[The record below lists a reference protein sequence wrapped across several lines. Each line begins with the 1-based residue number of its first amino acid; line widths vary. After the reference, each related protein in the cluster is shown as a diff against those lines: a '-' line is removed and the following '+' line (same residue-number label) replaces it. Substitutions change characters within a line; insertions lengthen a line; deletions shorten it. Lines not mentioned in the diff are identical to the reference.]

1 MLEYNSSF
9 ELEEIEKDII
19 NNNYNIHDKN
29 IIIIFLKKELD
40 KLKSL
45 DLEFDKN
52 IEKNNNILKN
62 INLQEKN
69 NNFYNIEKINT
80 NIKVLNRK
88 LKYFEKEQEKNII
101 LKREFISYLKEE
113 IDDKLKLIKNINYN
127 TQILENKKIKLSK
140 NVKITT
146 LNLKKKKNLDEL
158 KKIDILYK
166 EEKDNFLQK
175 KINKLELNKDKKKQ
189 ILYEFQNKTKES
201 NLMIE
206 KNKSLKI
213 HEINLIKLSLTKI
226 KDTYIN
232 KCIQINNDEKN
243 LKIEVAKKILDYN
256 LKQREKED
264 NIKKKINNTN
274 NNILLINENEN
285 NLNNEI
291 LEYQKNI
298 KIKENN
304 IKGYELKILNLKNFK
319 NNILSLKLK
328 KKKEEE
334 KYNNIN
340 IFYKNKIK
348 NILNFLKEKGIKV
361 KKNKIYINKKKNE
374 NEERIKN
381 ILNLINNLKLN
392 RDGEI
397 KSI

>member
-264 NIKKKINNTN
+264 NIKKK
-274 NNILLINENEN
+274 
-285 NLNNEI
+285 
-291 LEYQKNI
+291 
-298 KIKENN
+298 
-304 IKGYELKILNLKNFK
+304 
-319 NNILSLKLK
+319 
-328 KKKEEE
+328 
-334 KYNNIN
+334 
-340 IFYKNKIK
+340 
-348 NILNFLKEKGIKV
+348 
-361 KKNKIYINKKKNE
+361 
-374 NEERIKN
+374 
-381 ILNLINNLKLN
+381 
-392 RDGEI
+392 
-397 KSI
+397 

>member
-146 LNLKKKKNLDEL
+146 LNLKKKK
-158 KKIDILYK
+158 
-166 EEKDNFLQK
+166 F
-175 KINKLELNKDKKKQ
+175 
-189 ILYEFQNKTKES
+189 
-201 NLMIE
+201 
-206 KNKSLKI
+206 
-213 HEINLIKLSLTKI
+213 
-226 KDTYIN
+226 
-232 KCIQINNDEKN
+232 
-243 LKIEVAKKILDYN
+243 
-256 LKQREKED
+256 R
-264 NIKKKINNTN
+264 
-274 NNILLINENEN
+274 
-285 NLNNEI
+285 
-291 LEYQKNI
+291 
-298 KIKENN
+298 
-304 IKGYELKILNLKNFK
+304 
-319 NNILSLKLK
+319 
-328 KKKEEE
+328 
-334 KYNNIN
+334 
-340 IFYKNKIK
+340 
-348 NILNFLKEKGIKV
+348 
-361 KKNKIYINKKKNE
+361 
-374 NEERIKN
+374 
-381 ILNLINNLKLN
+381 
-392 RDGEI
+392 
-397 KSI
+397 